1 MSPRRNSWWMAG
13 TSLRNAAE
21 GWIQGA
27 HQRHR
32 PRTDLSG
39 RHTQYGPGVTGAV
52 NHRHHQYADVERTDG
67 EHLDKPWS
75 VNPGHRLSG

>member
-1 MSPRRNSWWMAG
+1 
-13 TSLRNAAE
+13 
-21 GWIQGA
+21 
-27 HQRHR
+27 
-32 PRTDLSG
+32 
-39 RHTQYGPGVTGAV
+39 VTGAV